1 MRAELIAC
9 IWIALLRFSGEF
21 VRKGQADACRRGGRR
36 CEDGRERK
44 AIAGMHVSSAEY
56 PQHGDRGDSLRSP
69 FESIDVAGHEEEE
82 ESARSRRR
90 IVDVSGALLL
100 FHCMHSLFPCHRLRG
115 GAAMVER
122 PEEQRMMYD
131 EAGGHHKVEEHE
143 TSLQLLS
150 ILQSGG
156 TAVPDALVDFFARRS
171 EHRRNQTA
179 VQSNRSLLERSNGSR
194 VSRGGEEPDLALR
207 KCFCCHSGK
216 VTYGIAESRWSGE
229 AGWEGA
235 GSLRA

>member
-9 IWIALLRFSGEF
+9 IWIALLRFSGDL

-36 CEDGRERK
+36 CEDGRHRK
-44 AIAGMHVSSAEY
+44 GIAGMHVPSAEY
-56 PQHGDRGDSLRSP
+56 PRRGDHGASLRSP
-69 FESIDVAGHEEEE
+69 FEPVGVTGREEEE
-82 ESARSRRR
+82 EKSARRRRRR
-90 IVDVSGALLL
+90 IVGVSGALQFL
-100 FHCMHSLFPCHRLRG
+100 HRMHSLFPCHRLRG
-115 GAAMVER
+115 GAAMAER
-122 PEEQRMMYD
+122 REEQRMMYD
-131 EAGGHHKVEEHE
+131 EAGGHHKVEKHE

-150 ILQSGG
+150 MLQSGG

-216 VTYGIAESRWSGE
+216 VTYGIAESRWSGRRAGRGRE
-229 AGWEGA
+229 A
-235 GSLRA
+235 